1 MAYLYIRGGFYMQTN
16 DQVFFQGNNNKAVLL
31 IHGITSGAAQMIP
44 MARFL
49 NDYGYSVWCVNL
61 AGHGTFPEELLHTSC
76 EDFINKAEYDYQY
89 LKKHFDTVYV
99 GGLSTGGCLS
109 LYLAAKHPE
118 IAGIIPISS
127 PLRLLP
133 GTFMTDTYPPEQI
146 YFHRPMEGKI
156 GLFKQ
161 YHIHYEDIAVAIFKE
176 LERLMAILREDGLI
190 EKINCP
196 AIVIQAKD
204 DAVAD
209 PSSAPE
215 IYKRLASQK
224 KELYT
229 PDYGEH
235 SIVLTEG
242 RHEAFRRTAMF
253 LESI

>member
-1 MAYLYIRGGFYMQTN
+1 MQTN
-16 DQVFFQGNNNKAVLL
+16 DQVFFQGTNKKAVLL

-61 AGHGTFPEELLHTSC
+61 AGHGTFPEELLHTDC
-76 EDFINKAEYDYQY
+76 EDFIAKAESDYAY
-89 LKKHFDTVYV
+89 MKKNFDTVYV

-109 LYLAAKHPE
+109 LCLAANHPE

-133 GTFMTDTYPPEQI
+133 GTFMTETYPPEQI
-146 YFHRPMEGKI
+146 YFHRPMEGKV

-161 YHIHYEDIAVAIFKE
+161 YHIHYEDIAIRIFRE
-176 LERLMAILREDGLI
+176 LEKLTEILGADGFL
-190 EKINCP
+190 ERVKCP
-196 AIVIQAKD
+196 AMVIQAKD

-209 PSSAPE
+209 PESAGIIYNRISSE
-215 IYKRLASQK
+215 NKQI
-224 KELYT
+224 YT

-235 SIVLTEG
+235 NIVLTEG

-253 LESI
+253 LESL